1 MGVTMGQGCVEH
13 GRRRMSN
20 DALRLAHAAVERGEW
35 QQALEL
41 VAAIEAAESMA
52 EVWEIRAH
60 ARYGAADFDGCL
72 AAWEALYELRLA
84 EGDELEAARAAV
96 MLAMFLLIDTGLM
109 ASVRGWL
116 RRAERL
122 LASDPDTPAHALVAT
137 VRSYERFLCGDTS
150 AARQWSA
157 TAIELGT
164 RFDVLPAVVIGR
176 TCAARLTI
184 LEGRVDDGLDQL
196 DEVASMLMS
205 GEVDALTAGMMY
217 CELICAARG
226 LALNERAIEWTDV
239 MERWRHDAAFGG
251 VHGRCRVH
259 RAEMLR
265 VSGPCDR
272 AEEEAMLACDEL
284 RPWMRREFGWPLVEL
299 GNIRLRKGDLD
310 GADEAFTAAHER
322 MWSAQPGL
330 ALLRLAEGDVQTA
343 AALIAD
349 ELAHPFEMPWKE
361 RPPIGDLRL
370 APLLAAQAE
379 IAAAAGDTATA
390 RRAADEL
397 QRIASTFPSPSLHAD
412 ALLAAARV
420 ALLQGDLHA
429 AKTAATGAA
438 AIWAEVGAPYEA
450 AIARTVLADAR
461 QQDGNAEGSLLEWRA
476 ARAAFDQ
483 FGAHGWVDRC
493 DAHIVLVAREAPQ
506 TAQATDAAFRLD
518 GEIRTISIGGITT
531 SISDMKGL
539 RHIARLL
546 SEPGREFHVLDMVA
560 VEQGTAGR
568 APEDAAV
575 DDDGSL
581 GAAGMVVLD
590 DQARAAYRRRL
601 LEVEDDIDDAVRS
614 NDPLR
619 RELAERDR
627 EFLVAELQRA
637 VGLGGRPRA
646 TGGNAERARTTVTR
660 SIRYALGRLEELH
673 PVAAAHLDRH
683 VRTGTYC
690 SYAPD
695 PLNPIRWQL

>member
-1 MGVTMGQGCVEH
+1 MGVTMGQGRVEP

-20 DALRLAHAAVERGEW
+20 DALQLAHAAMARGDW
-35 QQALEL
+35 HHALQL
-41 VAAIEAAESMA
+41 VAEIDTADSMA
-52 EVWEIRAH
+52 EVWEVRAH

-72 AAWEALYELRLA
+72 AAWEALHELRLA
-84 EGDELEAARAAV
+84 EGDDLEAARAAV

-122 LASDPDTPAHALVAT
+122 LENHPDTPPLALVAT
-137 VRSYERFLCGDTS
+137 VRSYERFLCGDTA
-150 AARQWSA
+150 AAREWSRA
-157 TAIELGT
+157 AIELGI
-164 RFDVLPAVVIGR
+164 RLDVLPAVVIGR

-184 LEGRVDDGLDQL
+184 LEGRVSDGLDQL

-226 LALNERAIEWTDV
+226 LSLNERAIEWTDV
-239 MERWRHDAAFGG
+239 MERWRHGAAFGG

-310 GADEAFTAAHER
+310 GADEAYTAAHER

-330 ALLRLAEGDVQTA
+330 ALLRLAQGDVQTA

-349 ELAHPFEMPWKE
+349 EIAHPFEMPWKE

-379 IAAAAGDTATA
+379 IASAAGDTVTA
-390 RRAADEL
+390 VRAADAL
-397 QRIASTFPSPSLHAD
+397 HRIAATFPSPSLHAD
-412 ALLAAARV
+412 ALLAGARA
-420 ALLQGDLHA
+420 ALLQGDLQA

-450 AIARTVLADAR
+450 AIARTVLAEAR
-461 QQDGNAEGSLLEWRA
+461 RQDGNIEGSLLEWRA
-476 ARAAFDQ
+476 ARNAFAD
-483 FGAHGWVDRC
+483 FGAGGWVDRC
-493 DAHIVLVAREAPQ
+493 DAHIALAADAVHRVEPASD
-506 TAQATDAAFRLD
+506 ATFRLE
-518 GEIRTISIGGITT
+518 GEIRIVSLGGVTV
-531 SISDMKGL
+531 SMSDMKGL

-546 SEPGREFHVLDMVA
+546 AEPTREFHVLDMVA
-560 VEQGTAGR
+560 VDQRTTGSASADR
-568 APEDAAV
+568 AT

-581 GAAGMVVLD
+581 GAAGLPVLD
-590 DQARAAYRRRL
+590 DQARAAYRLRL
-601 LEVEDDIDDAVRS
+601 HEVEDDIDDAARC
-614 NDPLR
+614 NDPVR
-619 RELAERDR
+619 RTLAERDR
-627 EFLVAELQRA
+627 DFLIAELQRA
-637 VGLGGRPRA
+637 MGLGGRPRT

-660 SIRYALGRLEELH
+660 SIRYALGRLADHH
-673 PVAAAHLDRH
+673 PVAAAHLERH

-690 SYAPD
+690 VYSPD